1 MCWCTPYRN
10 NRGRRNKQGG
20 QKQPGVTATGASADE
35 TSLPDHDD
43 SAAASEDGFSRIET
57 AMWVGEKGRRL
68 VGAAAAQNG
77 EIQGSDANASADGRP
92 PVRLTFAERRA
103 LDMEQQE
110 LERGL
115 LLWPDADMV
124 EERNCSRFEQTGRG
138 GCSDGTAGWRKAK
151 SIQRQEA

>member
-1 MCWCTPYRN
+1 
-10 NRGRRNKQGG
+10 
-20 QKQPGVTATGASADE
+20 
-35 TSLPDHDD
+35 
-43 SAAASEDGFSRIET
+43 
-57 AMWVGEKGRRL
+57 MWVGEKGRRL

-77 EIQGSDANASADGRP
+77 ELQGSGALFNGLVDGGRP

-124 EERNCSRFEQTGRG
+124 EERKRSRFEQTGRG
-138 GCSDGTAGWRKAK
+138 GYNGGTAGWHKAK
-151 SIQRQEA
+151 SIQGQVA